1 MAASGDILHKAT
13 WAKIYKEHVAC
24 WSNSAF
30 TVSTC
35 VSLLFLGTSLI
46 INFYSGQ
53 YASDRAS
60 NPVTDLILSNI
71 PVYNLGAIFVYGA
84 VVLLGLVL
92 VLLLTHPRM
101 IPFTIKTVALFI
113 LTRSLFISLTHI
125 APFPEQAV
133 LQSNLLARLSFD
145 GDLFFSGHTGL
156 PFLLSLVFWEKPLL
170 RFFFILCSAFFGVV
184 VLMAHLHYSI
194 DVLAA
199 FFITFS
205 IYRLA
210 ELAFPHD
217 QEFTKV
223 ATV

>member
-1 MAASGDILHKAT
+1 MGRAGHIFHKST
-13 WAKIYKEHVAC
+13 WVAIYDEHVWC
-24 WSNSAF
+24 WSNPAYV
-30 TVSTC
+30 VSTC
-35 VSLLFLGTSLI
+35 VALMFFGTSLV
-46 INFYSGQ
+46 INFYTGE

-71 PVYNLGAIFVYGA
+71 PVFNLGGIFVYGA
-84 VVLLGLVL
+84 VILAVF
-92 VLLLTHPRM
+92 VLLLLLIHPRM
-101 IPFTIKTVALFI
+101 IPFTIKSVALFV

-133 LQSNLLARLSFD
+133 LHSNLLERLSFE

-156 PFLLSLVFWEKPLL
+156 PFLLSLIFWQKTIL
-170 RFFFILCSAFFGVV
+170 RIFFILCSIFFGAV
-184 VLMAHLHYSI
+184 VLLAHLHYSI

-217 QEFTKV
+217 KHYTDTL
-223 ATV
+223 AA

>member
-1 MAASGDILHKAT
+1 MAIIREHAT
-13 WAKIYKEHVAC
+13 V

-30 TVSTC
+30 AVSTF
-35 VSLLFLGTSLI
+35 VSLLFLGTSLV
-46 INFYSGQ
+46 INYYTGE
-53 YASDRAS
+53 YATDRAS

-71 PVYNLGAIFVYGA
+71 PVFNLGAIFVYGA
-84 VVLLGLVL
+84 VVLAMF
-92 VLLLTHPRM
+92 VLLLLLIYPRM
-101 IPFTIKTVALFI
+101 IPFTIKSVALFI

-133 LQSNLLARLSFD
+133 LHSNLLERLSFD

-156 PFLLSLVFWEKPLL
+156 PFLLSLVFWEHPVL
-170 RFFFILCSAFFGVV
+170 RFFFILCSIFFGVV
-184 VLMAHLHYSI
+184 VLLAHLHYSI

-205 IYRLA
+205 IYRLS

-217 QEFTKV
+217 QKFTHMNS
-223 ATV
+223 